1 MSEYI
6 KSIKLS
12 ELQFLGNYFTST
24 DDLIL
29 PSLVLKFE
37 SNELI
42 ADAGNGYEVI
52 VEETIEL
59 RGTASGG
66 TQPYIYYWDLDN
78 DGIFEITGQDTIF
91 TSLLLGN
98 YIVNFKVIDSENNVS
113 VETVLV
119 SVVSNLEESDLFFGN
134 G

>member
-78 DGIFEITGQDTIF
+78 DGIFEI
-91 TSLLLGN
+91 
-98 YIVNFKVIDSENNVS
+98 K
-113 VETVLV
+113 
-119 SVVSNLEESDLFFGN
+119 SDHI
-134 G
+134 